1 MQEKWFTNSNYLSVF
16 DANGQEFFL
25 GVNKMVNFNSG
36 LDLYL
41 EDAKKNKLFE
51 ITSKMDSNN
60 QPEYHVFNFNNQE
73 VSKMK
78 VTSLNYDKFTLE
90 FDILS
95 SNTKLTVQGNLQTYE
110 YDLLNGNNTKIL
122 SVSKKTLNNNESY
135 SVFIETTQNVP
146 FLICAAIIIEKYTHD
161 FLKK

>member
-1 MQEKWFTNSNYLSVF
+1 
-16 DANGQEFFL
+16 
-25 GVNKMVNFNSG
+25 MVNFNSG

-122 SVSKKTLNNNESY
+122 SVSKKN
-135 SVFIETTQNVP
+135 
-146 FLICAAIIIEKYTHD
+146 
-161 FLKK
+161 LK